1 MEVSGRTKSN
11 QEDGKENIICQP
23 CHGDG
28 DNVPAEGY
36 CETCNE
42 YFCSSCLKFHRKQS
56 VSKNHVIRSKAE
68 MPRVQIQTD
77 PCSELCA
84 VHKTEIVKFYCQ
96 VHNLV
101 GCSDCMVL
109 EHKSCKVQLVS
120 DVSGNYGNS
129 DELEQIKK
137 KIEDLRKDI
146 SASKHEIK
154 RSLQVAEEVKIKI
167 IKDIKSYRREMNSYL
182 DHVETDLI
190 QEVEKLNTNDV
201 SQQSQFLDE
210 CKAMENEINDFQD
223 KLDKYADKINQLF
236 VTAKLAR
243 MKIEEFQK
251 DSENLAS
258 RSQINVCK
266 FEPCKE
272 MESLKRNQTQL
283 GHIATQTQAFTVHRK
298 KYLVDM
304 KAHYEKKLDVKTTG
318 DISICWITGLAMLS
332 PDELLLVDYQNDSLK
347 VLNVRDNTI
356 TTRYKTPGEP
366 WDVTVINS
374 GTVAV
379 TLLNKGKILF
389 MSTKNGLSESH
400 SLEVRNGC
408 RGIDHHNGVIAV
420 SFIGPPAVQI
430 LNMKGDI
437 LHEVKDTSM
446 FQRPEYIA
454 FRGDKSIVVSDC
466 GKHAVYELTVDGQL
480 KATMTSENLKS
491 PGGLAVTSN
500 GTVVV
505 CDQGNSGRVSMII
518 PDTREILPLFVQHD
532 QKPSSI
538 LVCEESNKLFICE
551 DSSSDDCNYIKMYN
565 LK

>member
-11 QEDGKENIICQP
+11 REDGKENILCQP

-56 VSKNHVIRSKAE
+56 VSKNHVIKGKHE
-68 MPRVQIQTD
+68 MPMVQIQTD
-77 PCSELCA
+77 PCSELCV

-96 VHNLV
+96 KHNSV
-101 GCSDCMVL
+101 GCGDCMVL
-109 EHKSCKVQLVS
+109 EHKSCKVQLVT
-120 DVSGNYGNS
+120 DVSGNYGNN
-129 DELEQIKK
+129 DELEHIKK

-154 RSLQVAEEVKIKI
+154 RSLQVAEEATIKI
-167 IKDIKSYRREMNSYL
+167 IKDINSYRREMNSYL

-190 QEVEKLNTNDV
+190 QEVEKLNANDV

-210 CKAMENEINDFQD
+210 CKTMENEN

-243 MKIEEFQK
+243 MKIEEFRK

-258 RSQINVCK
+258 RFQIKICE

-272 MESLKRNQTQL
+272 MESLKRNQAQL
-283 GHIATQTQAFTVHRK
+283 GIIVTQTQTFITHRK
-298 KYLVDM
+298 KRVVDM
-304 KAHYEKKLDVKTTG
+304 KAHYVKKLDVKST
-318 DISICWITGLAMLS
+318 DDRYNFCQITGLAMLS
-332 PDELLLVDYQNDSLK
+332 SNELLLVDFQNDYVK
-347 VLNVRDNTI
+347 ILNVSDNTI
-356 TTRYKTPGEP
+356 TSKYKTSGVP
-366 WDVTVINS
+366 WDVTAINS
-374 GTVAV
+374 ETVAI
-379 TLLNKGKILF
+379 TLQDKGKILF
-389 MSTKNGLSESH
+389 MNNKNGLTESH
-400 SLEVRNGC
+400 SLKVRKWC

-420 SFIGPPAVQI
+420 SFIRPRAVQI
-430 LNMKGDI
+430 LNMKGEI

-446 FQRPEYIA
+446 FQYPNYIA

-466 GKHAVYELTVDGQL
+466 DKHAVYELTVEGQL
-480 KATMTSENLKS
+480 KATMTSEDLLY
-491 PGGLAVTSN
+491 PRGLAVTSN

-505 CDQGNSGRVSMII
+505 CGRDNSGRVSMIV
-518 PDTREILPLFVQHD
+518 PDTREILPLYVQHV
-532 QKPSSI
+532 QQPVSI
-538 LVCEESNKLFICE
+538 LVCEESNKMFVCE
-551 DSSSDDCNYIKMYN
+551 SSSSNDCNYIKMYY